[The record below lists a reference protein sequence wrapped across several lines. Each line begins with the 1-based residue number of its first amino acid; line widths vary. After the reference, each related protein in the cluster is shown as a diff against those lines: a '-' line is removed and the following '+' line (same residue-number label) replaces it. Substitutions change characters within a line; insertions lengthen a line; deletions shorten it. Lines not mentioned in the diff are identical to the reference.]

1 MHWRTLVLAL
11 TLAVPAA
18 AAETP
23 PERVVVVTGEATVTA
38 VPDRAIVSAG
48 VTNRGKTAREA
59 SDATNRAMERL
70 LASLRDGGIAE
81 RDIRTD
87 RLSLQ
92 PVHEDARSGGIR
104 TIGFEASNTV
114 RVTVRDVTK
123 VSAVLDRVIA
133 AGGNE
138 ISGIA
143 FDVSERSRRLDEAR
157 AEAVQDAKR
166 KAEVLAKAAGVGLGR
181 AIRISEESRL
191 PRGPMMMRAAPAAV
205 STPVSPGEETLHA
218 TVSVTF
224 ELMH

>member
-1 MHWRTLVLAL
+1 MLWRVLVLLPLLAL
-11 TLAVPAA
+11 PAA

-38 VPDRAIVSAG
+38 VPDSAIISAG
-48 VTNRGKTAREA
+48 VTNRGKSAREA
-59 SDATNRAMERL
+59 SEATNRAMERL
-70 LASLRDGGIAE
+70 LTSLRDGGIAE
-81 RDIRTD
+81 RDIRTEH
-87 RLSLQ
+87 LSLQ

-138 ISGIA
+138 ISGIT
-143 FDVSERSRRLDEAR
+143 FVVSERSRRLDEAR
-157 AEAVQDAKR
+157 TEAVQDAKR

-181 AIRISEESRL
+181 AVRIAEESRL
-191 PRGPMMMRAAPAAV
+191 PRGPVMMRAAPAAA
-205 STPVSPGEETLHA
+205 STPISLGEETLHA